1 MKKNNDLKVIAVS
14 LFTLFACVLVGVGS
28 TYAYFAEENKN
39 SIVIEAADVD
49 LKAEVNIKQL
59 YSPTSLNSDGSVN
72 VATNVADNTNHTFKN
87 GGTVVLKTGGD
98 IEISKISPG
107 DYVTFE
113 VKLTNNSTIDINYKV
128 NLEETNNTT
137 INSDNYIDSS
147 LKEGESDVTLN
158 TYSLWEYNPSNKT
171 KTLTLKLGLDGKIE
185 DQDKSNISLKLSIDA
200 IQGDRTSTL

>member
-28 TYAYFAEENKN
+28 TYAYFADKKEN

-87 GGTVVLKTGGD
+87 GGTVELKTGGD

-128 NLEETNNTT
+128 TLEETNN
-137 INSDNYIDSS
+137 DNYIDSS

-158 TYSLWEYNPSNKT
+158 SYSLWEYNPSNKT

>member
-87 GGTVVLKTGGD
+87 GGTVELKTGGD

-128 NLEETNNTT
+128 TLEETNN
-137 INSDNYIDSS
+137 DNYIDSS
-147 LKEGESDVTLN
+147 LKEGDSDVTLN
-158 TYSLWEYNPSNKT
+158 SYSLWEYNPSNKT

>member
-87 GGTVVLKTGGD
+87 GGTVELKTGGD

-128 NLEETNNTT
+128 TLEETNN
-137 INSDNYIDSS
+137 DNYIDSS
-147 LKEGESDVTLN
+147 LKEGDSDVTLN
-158 TYSLWEYNPSNKT
+158 SYSLWEYNPSNKT

-185 DQDKSNISLKLSIDA
+185 DQDISNISLKLSIDA